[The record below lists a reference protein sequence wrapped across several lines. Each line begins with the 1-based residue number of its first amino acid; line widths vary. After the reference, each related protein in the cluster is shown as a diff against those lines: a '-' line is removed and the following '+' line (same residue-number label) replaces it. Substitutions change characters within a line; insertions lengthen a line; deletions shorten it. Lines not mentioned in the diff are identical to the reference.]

1 LWCFSASSSSSTF
14 FLKKIVLF
22 RLPLQPLAPAPQVT
36 PLKMA
41 LLLTALN
48 AVLDPLF
55 IFDSL
60 GPLPPCLGP
69 LLGGATVPG
78 LGLGAAG
85 AALGTAV
92 AS

>member
-1 LWCFSASSSSSTF
+1 
-14 FLKKIVLF
+14 
-22 RLPLQPLAPAPQVT
+22 
-36 PLKMA
+36 MA